1 MPFVFT
7 DPSGAFIGFDMDI
20 VKEMAKALGVKLTP
34 VHTVWDNIFS
44 ALNAKSFDILI
55 GGITITQKRNL
66 MVNFADPYM
75 IIGQTILLNKKHEGR
90 VTSYH
95 DLNDSGYIVTSK
107 SGTTGEQTVKKL
119 IPKAT
124 YKPFDVET
132 DAVLE
137 VLHDRADATV
147 FDLPFCATVMARQG
161 VDKLVFLDQPFTYEP
176 LAWGIRKGDPD
187 FLNWLNNF
195 LRQLKNDGRYE
206 KIYNKW
212 FKSAELILAQP

>member
-1 MPFVFT
+1 
-7 DPSGAFIGFDMDI
+7 
-20 VKEMAKALGVKLTP
+20 
-34 VHTVWDNIFS
+34 
-44 ALNAKSFDILI
+44 
-55 GGITITQKRNL
+55 